1 MRSAAE
7 MSEWI
12 QVESKIIDELSG
24 RLCKEASC
32 VPHENVS
39 SWLTGLR
46 CHFERFRAHF
56 HKHMA
61 LEEGGG
67 AGYLAPVLEYRPEL
81 AGEVEHL
88 RNEHSEMGALMTSIY
103 NELCDLSPG
112 QPLTMLD
119 CCRRIQNL
127 MEVISHHEDREN
139 LILSLVF
146 SRDLG
151 TTD

>member
-7 MSEWI
+7 ISEWI
-12 QVESKIIDELSG
+12 KTEAKIIEELSD
-24 RLCKEASC
+24 RLSKAAACIPSRNESA
-32 VPHENVS
+32 
-39 SWLTGLR
+39 WLTDLR
-46 CHFERFRAHF
+46 VHFERFRAHF

-67 AGYLAPVLEYRPEL
+67 GGYLAPVLELRPEW
-81 AGEVEHL
+81 AGQVEHL
-88 RNEHSEMGALMTSIY
+88 QDEHRELSTLMTDIY
-103 NELCDLSPG
+103 HELNELEPG
-112 QPLTMLD
+112 KTVTMLD

-127 MEVISHHEDREN
+127 MEVIRHHEDREN
-139 LILSLVF
+139 LILALVF

>member
-1 MRSAAE
+1 MRTAAE

-12 QVESKIIDELSG
+12 RAESKLVDELSG
-24 RLCKEASC
+24 RLCKEAAC
-32 VPHENVS
+32 VPHENVA
-39 SWLTGLR
+39 SWLSDLR
-46 CHFERFRAHF
+46 AHFERFRAHF

-67 AGYLAPVLEYRPEL
+67 GGYLAPVLECRPEL
-81 AGEVEHL
+81 TDEVEHL
-88 RNEHSEMGALMTSIY
+88 RDEHREMGTLMTSIY
-103 NELCDLSPG
+103 DELCDLTPAK
-112 QPLTMLD
+112 PLMMLD
-119 CCRRIQNL
+119 CCRRIQHLVQIIN
-127 MEVISHHEDREN
+127 HHEDREN